1 MSMKILAEDTKQ
13 QKYFG
18 AVPAPS
24 IEKDEGT
31 RDMGPLYPFLIS
43 GGTNT
48 ERYYFIHINDT
59 TDYKFNIKPEYF
71 GNEASYPEEFPKR
84 ISMIL
89 KDNPDAKIFCVFDL
103 DTVYGNKANQEKHT
117 RFESSINNE
126 IANGSVVLCPSMPS
140 IEYWFLLHFENRTQ
154 LIKTCG
160 KTMQKLLEPYMLPYF
175 PNSNGKRLLN
185 ILKSEEFVK
194 APDWVVK
201 LCEND
206 KLDDAIKRA
215 EKDITD
221 ADANGDLKQHSYSYL
236 YKVFKKD

>member
-1 MSMKILAEDTKQ
+1 MANGKNLIKSTNRQ
-13 QKYFG
+13 PVYFSPPTHQ
-18 AVPAPS
+18 VP
-24 IEKDEGT
+24 DEGV
-31 RDMGPLYPFLIS
+31 REIKPLLPFVVS
-43 GGTNT
+43 GGKNT
-48 ERYYFIHINDT
+48 EYYYFKHLSDT
-59 TDYKFNIKPEYF
+59 TIHKFKVLPEYF

-89 KDNPDAKIFCVFDL
+89 KDNPDAKIFCVFDF
-103 DTVYGNKANQEKHT
+103 DTVYGNKANQEKHK

-175 PNSNGKRLLN
+175 PNPNGKRLLN
-185 ILKSEEFVK
+185 ILKSEEFVE

-201 LCEND
+201 LCENG
-206 KLDDAIKRA
+206 KLDDAIQRA
-215 EKDITD
+215 ENNVNLAK
-221 ADANGDLKQHSYSYL
+221 AAGKLKKQSYSFVYL
-236 YKVFKKD
+236 LFK

>member
-1 MSMKILAEDTKQ
+1 MK
-13 QKYFG
+13 
-18 AVPAPS
+18 
-24 IEKDEGT
+24 
-31 RDMGPLYPFLIS
+31 R
-43 GGTNT
+43 
-48 ERYYFIHINDT
+48 
-59 TDYKFNIKPEYF
+59 
-71 GNEASYPEEFPKR
+71 
-84 ISMIL
+84 
-89 KDNPDAKIFCVFDL
+89 
-103 DTVYGNKANQEKHT
+103 
-117 RFESSINNE
+117 
-126 IANGSVVLCPSMPS
+126 VVLCPSMPS